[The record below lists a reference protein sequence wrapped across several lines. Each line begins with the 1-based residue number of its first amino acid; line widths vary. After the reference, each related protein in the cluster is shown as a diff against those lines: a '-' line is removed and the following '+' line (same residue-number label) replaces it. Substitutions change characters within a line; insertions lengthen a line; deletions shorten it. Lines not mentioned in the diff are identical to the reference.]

1 MLVLAVGAHPD
12 DETFAGGL
20 LARYASEGHEVRLLL
35 TTRGEG
41 GFPGEPPLCER
52 SELGAIRE
60 AEARESG
67 RILGASEVRFLPFR
81 DPDLVRGRL
90 QPIAASLDEF
100 SGAIAAEIAVS
111 RPDVVVTHGSG
122 GEYGHPQHTYTHRAV
137 FAALARLQPWR
148 PREVWTW
155 CAAYSDPEHE
165 RNINHD
171 DPADLVLDITP
182 WLAQKV
188 SALAAHRTQFLML
201 TRNSP
206 VPTLE
211 AVAGTIESFR
221 RWPPVRPRVALTVG
235 RERIAAP

>member
-155 CAAYSDPEHE
+155 CAVLFRPRARAEHQP
-165 RNINHD
+165 RRSRRSGARHH
-171 DPADLVLDITP
+171 
-182 WLAQKV
+182 
-188 SALAAHRTQFLML
+188 ALACAEGRSACGPSHAVPDADTKL
-201 TRNSP
+201 TGTDARSRGGNDRELP
-206 VPTLE
+206 
-211 AVAGTIESFR
+211 AVAA
-221 RWPPVRPRVALTVG
+221 V
-235 RERIAAP
+235 